1 MPAISSTASGK
12 IILFGE
18 HSVVYGHP
26 AIAVPVTEVKARAI
40 IRAAPRSPSGE
51 IFVDAP
57 DINLRSS
64 YHDLPQD
71 HPLAAAIRLVKS
83 VLSISNPPACQ
94 IRVMSTI
101 PIAASLGSGTAV
113 SVALIRSLSAFM
125 GRPLPDEQVSKLAY
139 EVDRIH
145 HGNPSGI
152 DNSVITYAK
161 PVYFERN
168 EPIQIINMAVPLTI
182 LIADTGIPSPTS
194 ITVNDLNMRWEA
206 DPQRYNNIFFSV
218 EEIVI
223 SARTAIDT
231 GKPIELGL
239 LMSRNHNLLRDLGVS
254 SPELDHLV
262 KSALHVGALGAK
274 MSGGGRG
281 GNMIALPN
289 QEDIVSL
296 STNLMNAG
304 AVRVIRSNL
313 PAAR

>member
-26 AIAVPVTEVKARAI
+26 AIAVPVTEIKARAI

-57 DINLRSS
+57 DINLHSS

-83 VLSISNPPACQ
+83 ALSISNPQACQ
-94 IRVMSTI
+94 IRVTSTI

-161 PVYFERN
+161 PMYFERN

-223 SARTAIDT
+223 SARTAIET

-289 QEDIVSL
+289 QKDIVSL

>member
-26 AIAVPVTEVKARAI
+26 AIAIPVTEVKARAI

-57 DINLRSS
+57 DINLHSS

-83 VLSISNPPACQ
+83 ALSISNPPACQ
-94 IRVMSTI
+94 IRVTSTI

-168 EPIQIINMAVPLTI
+168 EPIQIINMAVPLSI

-223 SARTAIDT
+223 SARTAIET

>member
-57 DINLRSS
+57 DINLGSS
-64 YHDLPQD
+64 YHDLPQN

-83 VLSISNPPACQ
+83 ALSISNPPACQ
-94 IRVMSTI
+94 IRITSTI
-101 PIAASLGSGTAV
+101 PIAAGLGSGTAV
-113 SVALIRSLSAFM
+113 SVALIRSLSAFL
-125 GRPLPDEQVSKLAY
+125 GRPLPDEQVSVLAF
-139 EVDRIH
+139 EVDKIH
-145 HGNPSGI
+145 HANPSGI
-152 DNSVITYAK
+152 DNTVITYAK
-161 PVYFERN
+161 PVYFVRDEA
-168 EPIQIINMAVPLTI
+168 IQIINVAVPFTI

-194 ITVNDLNMRWEA
+194 VTVKDLNMRWEA
-206 DPQRYNNIFFSV
+206 DPQRYNIIFFSV

-223 SARTAIDT
+223 SARTAFET
-231 GKPIELGL
+231 GEPNELGL
-239 LMSRNHNLLRDLGVS
+239 LMTRNHDLLRDLDVS
-254 SPELDHLV
+254 SPELDNLV

-289 QEDIVSL
+289 QKDIVTL

-313 PAAR
+313 PAAK

>member
-1 MPAISSTASGK
+1 MPAISSTAPGK

-40 IRAAPRSPSGE
+40 IRAAPRSPAGE
-51 IFVDAP
+51 IYVEAP
-57 DINLRSS
+57 DINLCSS

-71 HPLAAAIRLVKS
+71 HPLVAAIRLVHS
-83 VLSISNPPACQ
+83 ALSISNPPACQ
-94 IRVMSTI
+94 IRVTATI
-101 PIAASLGSGTAV
+101 PIAAGLGSGTAI
-113 SVALIRSLSAFM
+113 SVALIRALSAFM
-125 GRPLPDEQVSKLAY
+125 GRPLPNEQVSVLAY

-152 DNSVITYAK
+152 DNTIITYAK
-161 PVYFERN
+161 PVYYIRD
-168 EPIQIINMAVPLTI
+168 EPIQIINVTVPFTI

-194 ITVNDLNMRWEA
+194 TTVKDLSKRWEA
-206 DPQRYNNIFFSV
+206 EPQRYNYIFSSV

-223 SARTAIDT
+223 SARTAIEA
-231 GKPIELGL
+231 GKHDKLGL
-239 LMSRNHNLLRDLGVS
+239 LMTRNHDLLKDLDVS

-262 KSALHVGALGAK
+262 NSALNAGALGAK

-289 QEDIVSL
+289 QNDIKPL
-296 STNLMNAG
+296 SANLMNAG
-304 AVRVIRSNL
+304 SVGVIRSNIT
-313 PAAR
+313 AAR

>member
-26 AIAVPVTEVKARAI
+26 AIAIPVTEVKARAI

-83 VLSISNPPACQ
+83 ALSISNPPACQ
-94 IRVMSTI
+94 IRVTSTI

-223 SARTAIDT
+223 SARTAIET
-231 GKPIELGL
+231 GKSIELGL